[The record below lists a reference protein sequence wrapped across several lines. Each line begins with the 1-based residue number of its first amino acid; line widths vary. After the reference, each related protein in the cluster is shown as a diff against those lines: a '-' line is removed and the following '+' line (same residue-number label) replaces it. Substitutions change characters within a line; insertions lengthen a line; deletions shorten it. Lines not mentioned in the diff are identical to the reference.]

1 MQARAVCV
9 QNLLLALALL
19 SKRLKSLQPHLKR
32 LTIWSYL
39 TFLSGLVS
47 RSPDLSHFS

>member
-9 QNLLLALALL
+9 QNPLLALALL
-19 SKRLKSLQPHLKR
+19 SKKLKSLQPRLRR

-39 TFLSGLVS
+39 GYLLGLVS